1 MKILHTGDWHI
12 GKLVNGVHMTED
24 QRFILEHLINLIK
37 KEKPDVLII
46 AGDIY
51 DRSIPPTDAVKLL
64 DECFAEIL
72 IKNKTKIIGIAG
84 NHDSPNRLAFGSQV
98 FKEQG
103 LFLKGEIKDI
113 IEPIVIDNAKF
124 YLIPYVEPSVIKEN
138 FGEKNIKSHDD
149 AIKFLIDSIE
159 LDPEALN
166 ICIAHGFITNSD
178 TIETSDSVRPL
189 SIGGSEYVNVD
200 YFEAFDYTALGHLHR
215 PQKVKHD
222 FIRYSGSLLKYS
234 FSEVN
239 QQKKVT
245 LVEFENNNF
254 AKFTEVSLPIKRDLK
269 VLEGTLS
276 EVISLGKSGEVNTD
290 HYYKIVLTDEGQLIE
305 PMAKL
310 RQVFD
315 HVLKLEF
322 RRTLMNNETTNTSAD
337 KNFEKK
343 SNLELFQNFYENM
356 TDKPFDPKRKE
367 LTVSL
372 LDDLNKERRKK

>member
-24 QRFILEHLINLIK
+24 QGFILEHLINLIK

-51 DRSIPPTDAVKLL
+51 DRAIPPTEAVKLL
-64 DECFAEIL
+64 DQCFADIL

-113 IEPIVIDNAKF
+113 IKPIVIGNANF

-138 FGEKNIKSHDD
+138 FDEKNIKSHDD
-149 AIKFLIDSIE
+149 AMKFLIDSID

-178 TIETSDSVRPL
+178 SIETSDSVRPL

-200 YFEAFDYTALGHLHR
+200 YFEVFDYTALGHLHR
-215 PQKVKHD
+215 PQKVKYD

-239 QQKKVT
+239 QKKQVT
-245 LVEFENNNF
+245 LVEFSNNKFVN
-254 AKFTEVSLPIKRDLK
+254 FTEVSLPVKRDMK
-269 VLEGTLS
+269 VLEGSLS
-276 EVISLGKSGEVNTD
+276 EVIALGKGGEINTD
-290 HYYKIVLTDEGQLIE
+290 HYYKIILTDEGQLIE

-310 RQVFD
+310 RQVFN

-322 RRTLMNNETTNTSAD
+322 KRTLTNNDNNSTSAD

-343 SNLELFQNFYENM
+343 SNVELFQTFYENM
-356 TDKPFDPKRKE
+356 TDNAFDLKRKDV
-367 LTVSL
+367 TISL
-372 LDDLNKERRKK
+372 LDRLNKERRKK